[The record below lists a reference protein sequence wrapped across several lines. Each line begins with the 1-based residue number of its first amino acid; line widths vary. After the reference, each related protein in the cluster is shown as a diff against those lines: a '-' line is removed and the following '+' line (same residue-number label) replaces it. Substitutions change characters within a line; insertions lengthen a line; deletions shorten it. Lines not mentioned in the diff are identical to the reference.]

1 MAEIAPAPIE
11 SIVDPGPGPQDQP
24 AHKQRTKAA
33 AAEEPVSSNT
43 PEIGVP
49 EEAEKHE
56 LDEMA

>member
-1 MAEIAPAPIE
+1 MAEITPPRIG
-11 SIVDPGPGPQDQP
+11 SIADPGTGPQDQL
-24 AHKQRTKAA
+24 AHKQRTKAT
-33 AAEEPVSSNT
+33 AAEKLVSSNT